1 MTSAFS
7 AERNRQISD
16 EIWRFQQYVV
26 AEVFFMTKRKTVSPL
41 ALWVLLVCSVCAGAD
56 WPQFRGINRDGK
68 SAETGLLKSWP
79 DGGPRFLWEVDGLGD
94 GFSSAAISRGMVY
107 TTGMTKGQEF
117 VFAFDLEGDLKW
129 KICYGTGWVQSYRAA
144 RSTPTVDGDRFYLLS
159 GVGEVYCFDAADGDI
174 IWSLDVFSKYK
185 GKYPLWGMSENI
197 LVDGDNIIC
206 TPGGAIASVVALDK
220 MTGKVVW
227 ECTRL
232 SEAST
237 YCNPRVFEM
246 GPNRIIATML
256 RDSVV
261 GIDAKTGKLL
271 WADGLD
277 GYHTDRKRA
286 VNPNV
291 PIFHEGRIYTTSGY
305 NNGGAMLELS
315 ADGTKAKRIW
325 TDTTLDV
332 HHGAVMLIDGYLYG
346 SNWRSNS
353 RGDWACIRWTDGK
366 VMYDTGWNGNK
377 GSLIY
382 AEGMLYC
389 YDENDGDV
397 ALVKATPAGFE
408 PVSSFKITKGKG
420 KFWAHPSISDGR
432 LYIRHGDYLMAYDI
446 KEK

>member
-1 MTSAFS
+1 MA
-7 AERNRQISD
+7 ANRKIVILPA
-16 EIWRFQQYVV
+16 IW
-26 AEVFFMTKRKTVSPL
+26 
-41 ALWVLLVCSVCAGAD
+41 ALLLCSMCAGAD
-56 WPQFRGINRDGK
+56 WPQFRGIDRDGK
-68 SAETGLLKSWP
+68 SAETGLLKRWP
-79 DGGPRFLWEVDGLGD
+79 VGGPKLLWEVDGLGD
-94 GFSSAAISRGMVY
+94 GYSSAAISRGTVY

-117 VFAFDLEGDLKW
+117 VFAFDLNGGLKW
-129 KICYGTGWVQSYRAA
+129 KICYGTGWAGSYRAT
-144 RSTPTVDGDRFYLLS
+144 RSTPTVDGDRFYLFS
-159 GVGEVYCFDAADGDI
+159 GVGEVYCFDAASGDI

-220 MTGKVVW
+220 MTGSVVW
-227 ECTRL
+227 ECTQL
-232 SEAST
+232 SEEST

-271 WADGLD
+271 WADSLD

-286 VNPNV
+286 VNANV

-305 NNGGAMLELS
+305 DNGGAMLQLS
-315 ADGTKAKRIW
+315 PDGSKANRIW

-332 HHGAVMLIDGYLYG
+332 HHGGVMLIDGYLYG

-353 RGDWACIRWTDGK
+353 RGDWACIRWSDGK
-366 VMYDTGWNGNK
+366 TMYDTEWNGNK

-397 ALVKATPAGFE
+397 ALVRATPAGFT

-446 KEK
+446 KNKR